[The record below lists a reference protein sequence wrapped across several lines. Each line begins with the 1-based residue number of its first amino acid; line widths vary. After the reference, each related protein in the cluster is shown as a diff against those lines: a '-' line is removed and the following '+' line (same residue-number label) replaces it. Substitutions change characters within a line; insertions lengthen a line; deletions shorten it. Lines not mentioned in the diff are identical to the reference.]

1 MKTPLMGHEIMTSQS
16 GQTIQDYIDAELHAR
31 PYLRLSNN
39 QRIFHFAFRTGEK
52 NANDEW
58 AFLLDIM
65 RETYQWDRLPAH
77 VPVDHMPDA
86 SPRFFM
92 HDENDIIYRYERHT
106 EFTNLTLIFKNAVV
120 MSGKRPDYFHPD
132 ATNVLPDH
140 LISTFPGELI
150 QALWLDMSADKTPC
164 QPSELTALFGHNNFT
179 GSHVADDMASIFC
192 SMKTAPHQD
201 GHFGFTRVLIQ
212 NNKLSDERTGRLVQ
226 RILEIETYRHFA
238 MLSLPLVRELTPQLA
253 ETENTLQ
260 RISKGMTH
268 IGGERPT
275 EVLEKEL
282 IQITDVTARIEK
294 LSALTSYRLAASKA
308 YDALIQSRIAD
319 LRETRIEN
327 FQTISQFLGR
337 RLVPAIRTCFAF
349 ERRLDDL
356 ADRAQRNNTLL
367 RTRIEMQIQI
377 QNNSLLHSMEQRA
390 RAQIRLQEIVE
401 LLSIA
406 AITYYI
412 VGLLAYVLKGIS
424 TDFIDQHH
432 RAILAVAVPVIAL
445 LHYTILRQVR
455 KSMRKD

>member
-1 MKTPLMGHEIMTSQS
+1 
-16 GQTIQDYIDAELHAR
+16 
-31 PYLRLSNN
+31 
-39 QRIFHFAFRTGEK
+39 
-52 NANDEW
+52 
-58 AFLLDIM
+58 
-65 RETYQWDRLPAH
+65 
-77 VPVDHMPDA
+77 
-86 SPRFFM
+86 
-92 HDENDIIYRYERHT
+92 
-106 EFTNLTLIFKNAVV
+106 
-120 MSGKRPDYFHPD
+120 
-132 ATNVLPDH
+132 
-140 LISTFPGELI
+140 
-150 QALWLDMSADKTPC
+150 
-164 QPSELTALFGHNNFT
+164 
-179 GSHVADDMASIFC
+179 
-192 SMKTAPHQD
+192 MKTAPHQD

-282 IQITDVTARIEK
+282 AQITDVTARIEK

-406 AITYYI
+406 AITYYM

-424 TDFIDQHH
+424 SEFIDQHH